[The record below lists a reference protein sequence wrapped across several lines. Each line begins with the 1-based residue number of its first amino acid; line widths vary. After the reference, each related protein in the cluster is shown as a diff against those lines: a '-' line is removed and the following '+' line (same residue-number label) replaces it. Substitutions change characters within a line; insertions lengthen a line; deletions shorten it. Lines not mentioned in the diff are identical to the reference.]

1 MGAIQDNW
9 NKYNVKFTSEPP
21 PKMTWSEIKAELASL
36 PEPTFCIDCYPN
48 GLLGDGEPCPKH
60 PPKTICID
68 CGQPTTPGKGSAR
81 CPSCWQDRLGPYT
94 ESEL

>member
-9 NKYNVKFTSEPP
+9 DKYNVKFTSEPP
-21 PKMTWSEIKAELASL
+21 PKMTWPEIKAELASL
-36 PEPTFCIDCYPN
+36 PEPTF
-48 GLLGDGEPCPKH
+48 
-60 PPKTICID
+60 CID